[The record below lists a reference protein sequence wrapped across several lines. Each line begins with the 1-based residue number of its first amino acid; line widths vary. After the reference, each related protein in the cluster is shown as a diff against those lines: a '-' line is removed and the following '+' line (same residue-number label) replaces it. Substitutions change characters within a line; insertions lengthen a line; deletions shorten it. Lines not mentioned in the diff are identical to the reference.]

1 MTLEGKT
8 AIVTGAAKGIGAAIA
23 DALAGQG
30 ARVAVVDIDDTLTSI
45 GDGPAIRADVSNG
58 DDCERAVAT
67 AHQAFGRLD
76 ILVNS
81 AGIQRYGTVVDT
93 PEAEWDAVL
102 GINLKSMFLMAK
114 HAVPHLLASGA
125 GAIVNVA
132 SVQAFAAQR
141 GVAAYSASKGGV
153 VALTRALA
161 IDHAPLVRA
170 NCICPGS
177 VDTPMLRTAADL
189 FSDGDPQ
196 ATIRAWGA
204 MHPMERV
211 ARPDEV
217 AQAAV
222 FLASPA
228 SSFITGTA
236 MLVDGGLLSVI
247 GGT

>member
-8 AIVTGAAKGIGAAIA
+8 AIVTGAANGIGAAIA
-23 DALAGQG
+23 RALAGQG
-30 ARVAVVDIDDTLTSI
+30 ARIAVVDIDENLSAI
-45 GDGPAIRADVSNG
+45 GDGPAIRADVSSG
-58 DDCERAVAT
+58 ADCERAVAT
-67 AHQAFGRLD
+67 AHAAFGRLD

-81 AGIQRYGTVVDT
+81 AGIQRYGTVIDT
-93 PEAEWDAVL
+93 SEAEWDAVF
-102 GINLKSMFLMAK
+102 GVNLRSMFLMAK

-161 IDHAPLVRA
+161 VDHAPAVRA

-177 VDTPMLRTAADL
+177 VDTPMLRAAADT
-189 FSDGDPQ
+189 FSQGDPE

-204 MHPMERV
+204 MHPMQRV
-211 ARPDEV
+211 AEPEEV
-217 AQAAV
+217 AEAAV

-228 SSFITGTA
+228 SSFVTGTA

>member
-30 ARVAVVDIDDTLTSI
+30 ARVAVVDIDETLTSM

-58 DDCERAVAT
+58 DDCERTVAT

-177 VDTPMLRTAADL
+177 VDTPMLRSAADL